1 MMVST
6 AVEEIL
12 RCPVCSLPISFQQGI
27 WRCEQAHAFDMAKE
41 GYVNL
46 LRKKLPGDTREML
59 VARRAFFDKGY
70 YQPLSSLLNELL
82 LVHLA
87 PVQEGPVRLLDAGC
101 GEGYYLGNLQAAL
114 AQRFE
119 QLHGLGIDIS
129 KDAIRMAAKR
139 YPATFFMVANL
150 NEPLPLADQSLAGML
165 NIFAPRNV
173 AEYARVLAPGAPL
186 LIIIPG
192 PRHIQELRQ
201 SLQLLN
207 IEENKQQHV
216 VEQFSGSFTLLETR
230 ELSYEL
236 ALQQAEIAQ
245 LVMMTPNYWHLSE
258 EIRARMEALSSL
270 STTIDFICLVF
281 QRL

>member
-12 RCPVCSLPISFQQGI
+12 RCPVCSLPISFQQGT

-59 VARRAFFDKGY
+59 LARRAFFDKGY
-70 YQPLSSLLNELL
+70 YQPLASLLNELL
-82 LVHLA
+82 QAHLA

-101 GEGYYLGNLQAAL
+101 GEGYYLGNLQAQL
-114 AQRFE
+114 AQRFG
-119 QLHGLGIDIS
+119 QVYGLGIDIS

-139 YPATFFMVANL
+139 YPDTFFMVANL
-150 NEPLPLADQSLAGML
+150 NEPLPLADQALAGML

-201 SLQLLN
+201 SLHLLN

-258 EIRARMEALSSL
+258 EIRARMEALNSL